1 MDQSRQQVALH
12 GGLGERDWVAVAG
25 AAGTFGNQEA
35 LSEVASRSGG
45 RILYADDPPP
55 EIEAGAGPL
64 SSVKWRPARES
75 FWPAAI
81 LLALAAAEWGARRRW
96 GCEG

>member
-1 MDQSRQQVALH
+1 MGEGRRVAALQ
-12 GGLGERDWVAVAG
+12 GSPVPGAWIAVETAPG
-25 AAGTFGNQEA
+25 ASWEA

-55 EIEAGAGPL
+55 QIEAGAGPL